1 MSFLVSLQGSSVAM
15 FVRDNAVCYWNILFV
30 HALGLS
36 IVVGA
41 STIVALRV
49 FLGFPLSI
57 PLSSLERLFPVMWF
71 GFAINAISG
80 TFLLVAEASDKA
92 ANPYF
97 IVKMVFIALAVA
109 NMWLLNKKAFRKAQ
123 LGLEEVP
130 QGGKLLS
137 ALLLVL
143 WLGTTVSGR
152 LIAYYM

>member
-1 MSFLVSLQGSSVAM
+1 M
-15 FVRDNAVCYWNILFV
+15 FVRDSPACYWNVLFV

-49 FLGFPLSI
+49 LLGFPLSI
-57 PLSSLERLFPVMWF
+57 PLAALERLFPVMWF

-80 TFLLVAEASDKA
+80 SLLFVAEAADKA

-97 IVKMVFIALAVA
+97 IVKMIFIVLAVA
-109 NMWLLNKKAFRKAQ
+109 NMWLLKKKVFRDARP
-123 LGLEEVP
+123 GLEGVP
-130 QGGKLLS
+130 QVGKLL
-137 ALLLVL
+137 AAVLLVL